1 MGKPFFCSTNPNHKH
16 GGGKAPGRFAWGL
29 PFPESSPEG
38 HLPRVGLILIPKRA
52 ASRRGESPPVS
63 AAAQEI
69 AALYLWIM
77 EEATT

>member
-1 MGKPFFCSTNPNHKH
+1 MARGV
-16 GGGKAPGRFAWGL
+16 WEL
-29 PFPESSPEG
+29 PPYTE
-38 HLPRVGLILIPKRA
+38 A
-52 ASRRGESPPVS
+52 ASRRGESPPVI